1 MVYQPKNKTNSGL
14 LQANGWEQLGALME
28 QYGDN
33 EQIAGIITGALVDG
47 ALTGL
52 NMGNNLQFESGMA
65 ELQMQLTTQ
74 LEELKTANQIE
85 LIDAEGQMAGDLI
98 GKQGEWK
105 IKTDL
110 AASQNKINE
119 IGVTSQANINQINAQ
134 GAVDINKMN
143 VKGDWDTKLQ
153 EQKGRL
159 DRELTKTKGS
169 EDRLTWQTRG
179 EEERKGIKVKGDQEV
194 RAIGAKGDEQR
205 KTDTNKTDQEIRL
218 RTDARGQTA
227 KQGAK
232 FFG

>member
-1 MVYQPKNKTNSGL
+1 MPENKTQSGL
-14 LQANGWEQLGALME
+14 LQANGWEQLGELMA

-47 ALTGL
+47 ALTQL

-65 ELQMQLTTQ
+65 ELQMMLTTQ
-74 LEELKTANQIE
+74 LEELKTANQME
-85 LIDAEGQMAGDLI
+85 LIDAEGQMAGQLI
-98 GKQGEWK
+98 GTQGEWK

-119 IGVTSQANINQINAQ
+119 IGATSEANINQINAQ
-134 GAVDINKMN
+134 GAVDINKQIN
-143 VKGDWDTKLQ
+143 AGDINSKLA

-159 DRELTKTKGS
+159 DRELAETKGDQ
-169 EDRLTWQTRG
+169 ERQTWQTRG
-179 EEERKGIKVKGDQEV
+179 EEERKNIGAKGDQEV
-194 RAIGAKGDEQR
+194 RAIGAKGDEER
-205 KTDTNKTDQEIRL
+205 KTDVNKTDQEIRL